1 MYFQIIWKKSSLVPR
16 LIFYCIK
23 ISRMHISS
31 IMRYAVAS
39 LIRTC
44 VLLDVRNRP
53 LKGKYNKLLI
63 DWNIYFYGFQ
73 LQINSFK
80 DLPTTLRLSNNRILL
95 AIGNSLQTYH
105 QYINS
110 LHPWIP
116 EPLPHLLAIPWRDRI
131 KDIHN
136 QATWKLKKKYYAN
149 FIHVASQTGHSSL
162 KLWMVQSSKI
172 LWHIVLKNTENCASQ
187 KKFYLKQSKLYSQ
200 QPVNRTKKTFVSFSK
215 GVEKKLQRSEWCLS
229 IVFYKDLSFFLWVRS
244 KRICDIFW

>member
-1 MYFQIIWKKSSLVPR
+1 MQLITKTLITMINKNESILWIEKFCVHLPKVRISIAYKPDLRYLLQFIVRVVINIFLVSCSSNTHGIHLTIIYFQIIWKKSSLVPR

-73 LQINSFK
+73 LQINIVSKIFWQQ
-80 DLPTTLRLSNNRILL
+80 TLRLSNNRILL

-105 QYINS
+105 Q
-110 LHPWIP
+110 
-116 EPLPHLLAIPWRDRI
+116 
-131 KDIHN
+131 
-136 QATWKLKKKYYAN
+136 
-149 FIHVASQTGHSSL
+149 
-162 KLWMVQSSKI
+162 
-172 LWHIVLKNTENCASQ
+172 
-187 KKFYLKQSKLYSQ
+187 
-200 QPVNRTKKTFVSFSK
+200 
-215 GVEKKLQRSEWCLS
+215 S
-229 IVFYKDLSFFLWVRS
+229 I
-244 KRICDIFW
+244 

>member
-1 MYFQIIWKKSSLVPR
+1 
-16 LIFYCIK
+16 
-23 ISRMHISS
+23 MHISS

-73 LQINSFK
+73 LQIKPYSFK
-80 DLPTTLRLSNNRILL
+80 DLLTTLRLSNNRILL

-187 KKFYLKQSKLYSQ
+187 KKFYLKQSK
-200 QPVNRTKKTFVSFSK
+200 
-215 GVEKKLQRSEWCLS
+215 
-229 IVFYKDLSFFLWVRS
+229 
-244 KRICDIFW
+244 

>member
-1 MYFQIIWKKSSLVPR
+1 MASIWQEYIFRLFENKSSVVPR

-80 DLPTTLRLSNNRILL
+80 DLLTTLRLSNNKILFT
-95 AIGNSLQTYH
+95 IGNGHETYH

-136 QATWKLKKKYYAN
+136 QATWKLKK
-149 FIHVASQTGHSSL
+149 
-162 KLWMVQSSKI
+162 
-172 LWHIVLKNTENCASQ
+172 
-187 KKFYLKQSKLYSQ
+187 
-200 QPVNRTKKTFVSFSK
+200 
-215 GVEKKLQRSEWCLS
+215 
-229 IVFYKDLSFFLWVRS
+229 
-244 KRICDIFW
+244 

>member
-1 MYFQIIWKKSSLVPR
+1 MFSVIIICSVSCSSNIHGIQEYIFRLFEYKSSVVPR

-73 LQINSFK
+73 LQIKPCSFK
-80 DLPTTLRLSNNRILL
+80 DLLTTFRLSNNRILL
-95 AIGNSLQTYH
+95 TIGNSLQTYR

-136 QATWKLKKKYYAN
+136 QATWKLKK
-149 FIHVASQTGHSSL
+149 
-162 KLWMVQSSKI
+162 
-172 LWHIVLKNTENCASQ
+172 
-187 KKFYLKQSKLYSQ
+187 
-200 QPVNRTKKTFVSFSK
+200 
-215 GVEKKLQRSEWCLS
+215 
-229 IVFYKDLSFFLWVRS
+229 
-244 KRICDIFW
+244 